1 MFRPCLALTFAWI
14 EVTVLVPTFGDR
26 ASYTI
31 LEDPMTLNVEIFTR
45 NMEIDEAIRD
55 YVSKRAARLDRYL
68 PELDTARLDLA
79 YLKSARSANDRYVA
93 QITVRGGRALLRT
106 EERAD
111 NIRSAFDSALEKLE
125 RQIDRYKGKHRRGR
139 GDGRSAAEVVPVPQE
154 EVEETPVIARRKT
167 FSLIPMNEAE
177 ALEQMKLL
185 GHDNFFIFYNVE
197 TNAINVLYRRRDG
210 TSGLIEPT
218 IG

>member
-1 MFRPCLALTFAWI
+1 
-14 EVTVLVPTFGDR
+14 
-26 ASYTI
+26 
-31 LEDPMTLNVEIFTR
+31 MTLKVEIFTR
-45 NMEIDEAIRD
+45 NIEIDDAIQE
-55 YVSKRAARLDRYL
+55 YVSTRAAKLDRYL

-93 QITVRGGRALLRT
+93 QVTVRGGRALLRT

-111 NIRSAFDSALEKLE
+111 NIRSAFDSALEKME
-125 RQIDRYKGKHRRGR
+125 RQIDRYKGKRRRGR
-139 GDGRSAAEVVPVPQE
+139 GDGRSAAEVVPTPEEETE
-154 EVEETPVIARRKT
+154 EVSVIVRRKT
-167 FSLIPMNEAE
+167 FNLTPMDEAE

-210 TSGLIEPT
+210 TYGLIEPT

>member
-1 MFRPCLALTFAWI
+1 
-14 EVTVLVPTFGDR
+14 
-26 ASYTI
+26 
-31 LEDPMTLNVEIFTR
+31 MTLNVEIFTR

-139 GDGRSAAEVVPVPQE
+139 GDGRSAAEAVPVPQE

-210 TSGLIEPT
+210 TYGLIEPT